1 MVFLASS
8 LDFTF
13 VVIVIAFINAV
24 KGDIDQTLTATK
36 EAKFLTS
43 PGYPLGYQNNLKCKW
58 EIVGPPNSK
67 LKVKILSSDIGR
79 QVTCEGDYV
88 QVLDGSTTNT
98 FCYFETPSY
107 TSSGSTITIRFIS
120 DGSGT
125 SKGFRLQY
133 YYIDSQTDNSLMYG
147 ILIMVGVVV
156 FFVLLYTTSTKC
168 SRKSPERRSQ
178 LETRHQNQHA
188 EMQTVTVAPNTNNT
202 ELFAPPPTYNDNV
215 NSNNMSNNK
224 DNVNDTSPPPYS
236 SLRISDTIV
245 HIHGSARSEETQ

>member
-1 MVFLASS
+1 MVLLASS

-13 VVIVIAFINAV
+13 MVIVIAFINAV
-24 KGDIDQTLTATK
+24 KGDIDQILTATK
-36 EAKFLTS
+36 EAQFLTS
-43 PGYPLGYQNNLKCKW
+43 PGYPLGYQNNLNCKW
-58 EIVGPPNSK
+58 EIVGPQNSK
-67 LKVKILSSDIGR
+67 LEVKILSSDIGR

-88 QVLDGSTTNT
+88 QVLDGSTINT

-168 SRKSPERRSQ
+168 SRKSPERSE
-178 LETRHQNQHA
+178 LETRHQNQQA

-202 ELFAPPPTYNDNV
+202 ELFAPPPTYNDVV
-215 NSNNMSNNK
+215 NSNNISNNK
-224 DNVNDTSPPPYS
+224 DNMNDTSPPPYS

-245 HIHGSARSEETQ
+245 QIHGSARSEETQ